1 MDTKKLIKAI
11 QLIIKEEVRTEVAKE
26 KKALRKSLMNEIKKS
41 QPQVVERDP
50 LDVGHIFKENVKQ
63 PKPQQEK
70 SYTSNSTLND
80 MLNETA
86 ESGEW
91 RSINSNGVGSGMF
104 QSSQAQSF
112 GGGMG
117 QQPQVLQNAD
127 GRAVSTDQL
136 QQTDAGKAVVDAL
149 TRDYSGLMK
158 HMNKKKGS

>member
-11 QLIIKEEVRTEVAKE
+11 QLIIKEEVRKEVAKE

-41 QPQVVERDP
+41 QPQVVEKDP
-50 LDVGHIFKENVKQ
+50 FDVGHIFKENVRQ

-91 RSINSNGVGSGMF
+91 RSINSNGVGNGVF

-112 GGGMG
+112 GGGVG
-117 QQPQVLQNAD
+117 QEPQVLQNVD
-127 GRAVSTDQL
+127 GRTVSTDQL